1 MKKVLASIAA
11 IALFSFAAHAQENRH
26 LKPKHQHGHH
36 GMLPKELNLS
46 EAQRKQAKGIHE
58 EFRKKMQDLNKQE
71 SLTVKE
77 FRDRKFALR
86 KEQKAKMDG
95 ILTPEQK
102 NKMAQL
108 KVDQKKERDEHF
120 AKHMD
125 RMKTDLNLSE
135 AQVKQLTAQR
145 AGVEAKMKA
154 IKDNEAL
161 SREERKEKMMALK
174 TEAQEQRKKIF
185 TADQL
190 KKLEE
195 MKQRKMERNAP
206 VK

>member
-26 LKPKHQHGHH
+26 MKQKHQHGHH

-46 EAQRKQAKGIHE
+46 ETQQKQAKGIHE
-58 EFRKKMQDLNKQE
+58 EFRKKMQDLDKQE

-102 NKMAQL
+102 NKMAQM

-125 RMKTDLNLSE
+125 RMKIDLNLSE
-135 AQVKQLTAQR
+135 AQVKQLSAQR
-145 AGVEAKMKA
+145 EGVEAKMKA

-185 TADQL
+185 TPDQL